1 MKKILQAYVRA
12 MGKKEGTLVGAIGS
26 TAAPDRYGEIVD
38 QETWDLKSF
47 KKNPIL
53 LWAHNSKLPPIGRVV
68 KSKVLDGKLV
78 FDAEFD
84 MNDEFAASIYR
95 KYKDGFLN
103 AFSVGFIPKTFM
115 TEDEKG
121 KMLKN
126 PILKDNELLEIS
138 AVPVPANPE
147 ALNNLAMRSFATKEW
162 DDVIKE
168 FAEEKEVETTEER
181 TTPTEDET
189 TDDSNTLEEEATDST
204 TVEDEAETQKEID
217 AIADRVSQKLAPTLT
232 KLISDLIKPKAEEK
246 GGNDSVP
253 TKNELR
259 AQTPRGVR
267 LLREATKLLQGALAE
282 ANKSRK
288 LV

>member
-26 TAAPDRYGEIVD
+26 TDAPDRYGEIVD

-168 FAEEKEVETTEER
+168 FAEEKEVEGESTEETTES
-181 TTPTEDET
+181 TEET
-189 TDDSNTLEEEATDST
+189 T
-204 TVEDEAETQKEID
+204 TVEDGDKDATTEEVETEKELD

-232 KLISDLIKPKAEEK
+232 KLITDLTKPKAEEK
-246 GGNDSVP
+246 GGEDSTP
-253 TKNELR
+253 KKTELV
-259 AQTPRGVR
+259 AQTPRSIR

>member
-1 MKKILQAYVRA
+1 MKKILQAYVRS
-12 MGKKEGTLVGAIGS
+12 MGKKEGTLIGAIGS
-26 TAAPDRYGEIVD
+26 TATPDRYGEIVD

-53 LWAHNSKLPPIGRVV
+53 LWAHNSRLPPIGRVT
-68 KSKVLDGKLV
+68 KSKVVDGKLV

-84 MNDEFAASIYR
+84 MADEFAAGIYR

-103 AFSVGFIPKTFM
+103 AFSVGFIPKTFLS
-115 TEDEKG
+115 EDEKG
-121 KMLKN
+121 KILKN

-147 ALNNLAMRSFATKEW
+147 ALNNLSMRSFATKEW
-162 DDVIKE
+162 DDIIKE
-168 FAEEKEVETTEER
+168 FAEEKEVEGETTEE
-181 TTPTEDET
+181 TTDAVEETATVEEEKEEEET
-189 TDDSNTLEEEATDST
+189 TTEE
-204 TVEDEAETQKEID
+204 VETEKEID

-232 KLISDLIKPKAEEK
+232 KLISDLVKPKAEEK
-246 GGNDSVP
+246 GGNDSIP

>member
-26 TAAPDRYGEIVD
+26 TDAPDRYGEIVD

-68 KSKVLDGKLV
+68 KSRVLDGKLV

-103 AFSVGFIPKTFM
+103 AFSVGFIPKIFM

-168 FAEEKEVETTEER
+168 FAEEKEVEVETTEE
-181 TTPTEDET
+181 TTEDGEEVT
-189 TDDSNTLEEEATDST
+189 TEE
-204 TVEDEAETQKEID
+204 VEIEKEID

-246 GGNDSVP
+246 GGNDSIP